1 MSKDIQL
8 VLLPI
13 GVYSVLREAAEAPWH
28 LWDYIVNG
36 GLVTVLVILW
46 VALRR

>member
-1 MSKDIQL
+1 MFKHIAT

-13 GVYSVLREAAEAPWH
+13 SVLSAFREAAKAPWH

-36 GLVTVLVILW
+36 GFITICVILW

>member
-1 MSKDIQL
+1 MDRHIPT
-8 VLLPI
+8 VLLPL
-13 GVYSVLREAAEAPWH
+13 GVFTVLREAAKAPWH

-36 GLVTVLVILW
+36 GFITICVVLW

>member
-1 MSKDIQL
+1 MPKEIAT
-8 VLLPI
+8 VLLPV
-13 GVYSVLREAAEAPWH
+13 GVFTVLREAAQAPWH

-36 GLVTVLVILW
+36 GFLAVAVILW